1 MCNVP
6 PITRMLKT
14 WREERDP
21 RAVPGFTARYG
32 SRHRKGLTQ
41 RDVAELSGV
50 TEGWYGRLE
59 RGKLDQVG
67 DEFLERIVRVLDLD
81 SAQRAHL
88 WLEANG
94 CEPPPLQYSDPSTID
109 PVVAA
114 IVHSFTYPAYTF
126 DHCWDIRVFNQAAA
140 RDYPWMLHGIN
151 VMIWALCYPEARLQ
165 LIDWEETWAKPMA
178 SQLRHAHKANPD
190 DARLNEVCNHIRQ
203 ADPVARRILDE
214 DVTTVIHP
222 DGDRR
227 RLYLPH
233 QHEETEVEFVAL
245 ARLRDNTRLMIVAP
259 GDIAVEAKEAM
270 PSAISSM

>member
-1 MCNVP
+1 MP

-32 SRHRKGLTQ
+32 SRQRKGLTQ

-67 DEFLERIVRVLDLD
+67 DEFLDRIVRVLDLD

-94 CEPPPLQYSDPSTID
+94 CEPPLLQYSDPSTID

-114 IVHSFTYPAYTF
+114 IVHSLKYPAYTF

-178 SQLRHAHKANPD
+178 SQLRRALKANPD
-190 DARLNEVCNHIRQ
+190 DARLKEVCNHIRQ

-214 DVTTVIHP
+214 DVTAVIHP

-245 ARLRDNTRLMIVAP
+245 ARLRDTTRLMIVAP
-259 GDIAVEAKEAM
+259 GDIAQQAKEAM
-270 PSAISSM
+270 PSAISGM